1 MLNPNLIKGTDIL
14 GGRGME
20 YATVAAA
27 PGYFAIG
34 LAADNMSEYRLP
46 VIAWR
51 VPFDNGWSIPVTPAG
66 DESKVATRV
75 SVLCP
80 DGRVWVAPSDFRPG
94 GDFYEDIGRWRS
106 QYAYPLR
113 DKLHIRTIPDR
124 E

>member
-1 MLNPNLIKGTDIL
+1 
-14 GGRGME
+14 ME
-20 YATVAAA
+20 YTTVAAS

-34 LAADNMSEYRLP
+34 LDADNMSEYRLP

-51 VPFDNGWSIPVTPAG
+51 VPVEDTWSIPVTPAG
-66 DESKVATRV
+66 NEHHRETRI

-80 DGRVWVAPSDFRPG
+80 DGRVWVAPADPQPG

-106 QYAYPLR
+106 HYAYLIR
-113 DKLHIRTIPDR
+113 DKLHTSGIPDR